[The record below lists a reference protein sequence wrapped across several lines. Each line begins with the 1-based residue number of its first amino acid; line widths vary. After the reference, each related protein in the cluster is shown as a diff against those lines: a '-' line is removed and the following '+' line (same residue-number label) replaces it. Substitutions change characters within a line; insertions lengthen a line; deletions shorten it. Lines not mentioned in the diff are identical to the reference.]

1 MIKAYKL
8 NLNVNFFHQW
18 FVLQN
23 VVDFIDRLLKVKITG
38 IFDKVFAVLIQ
49 NGIVKNVMDEKIYEL
64 TGGLHLEAALV
75 KTFVN
80 WLKFLFDDWL
90 VHLIKY
96 LLKISKKVFHGT
108 NLSDQRVERIP

>member
-1 MIKAYKL
+1 
-8 NLNVNFFHQW
+8 
-18 FVLQN
+18 
-23 VVDFIDRLLKVKITG
+23 LKVKITG

-80 WLKFLFDDWL
+80 
-90 VHLIKY
+90 
-96 LLKISKKVFHGT
+96 
-108 NLSDQRVERIP
+108 